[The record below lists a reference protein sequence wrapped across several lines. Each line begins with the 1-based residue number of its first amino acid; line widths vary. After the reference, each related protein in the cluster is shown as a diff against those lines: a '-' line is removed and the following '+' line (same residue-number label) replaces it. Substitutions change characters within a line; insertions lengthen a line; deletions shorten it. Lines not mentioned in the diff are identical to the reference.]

1 MVREMGLRDV
11 NEDSYIFIYSNS
23 EITNL
28 ETSFQLC
35 KKPQKK
41 KKNFTCASF
50 PPGGFPPNKSKAGLF
65 FQFRGARATA
75 QPETSISA
83 WMALSQS
90 KPPEMEANKVNIPL
104 FVCLFVCFGAKKA
117 KVDEG
122 YSSGCGCGD
131 FAVVI
136 VVVVFCGLMSFH
148 LSFYPLHL
156 LLVDRTC

>member
-35 KKPQKK
+35 KKKKQKK
-41 KKNFTCASF
+41 KKTSLVHHWISTQQIQ
-50 PPGGFPPNKSKAGLF
+50 GRKAKKMGKIVQHLCWTF
-65 FQFRGARATA
+65 FSGCRGARATA

-104 FVCLFVCFGAKKA
+104 FVCLFWGE
-117 KVDEG
+117 EG
-122 YSSGCGCGD
+122 EG
-131 FAVVI
+131 
-136 VVVVFCGLMSFH
+136 
-148 LSFYPLHL
+148 
-156 LLVDRTC
+156 R